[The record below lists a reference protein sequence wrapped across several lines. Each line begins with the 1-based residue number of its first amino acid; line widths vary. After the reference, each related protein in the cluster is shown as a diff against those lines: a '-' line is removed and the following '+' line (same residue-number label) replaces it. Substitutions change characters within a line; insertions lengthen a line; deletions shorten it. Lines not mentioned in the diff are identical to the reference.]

1 MRSINIYLL
10 RMLIIGNHNV
20 LATHATAL
28 IGMVRLSPT
37 ALWLHTAQWSDS
49 EQREYFRVELL
60 VSMNIYHLSTN
71 IHNEGTILKSYHFLL
86 KGWHGMI
93 GQGTG
98 VYFYFF
104 YLFIHI
110 IVYHYCFFF
119 NNSKI
124 CIWAKCCM
132 LANYPERMSLFLV
145 TSRSCTGH
153 SSCASTVKF

>member
-104 YLFIHI
+104 LFI
-110 IVYHYCFFF
+110 YSYYCLSLLFFF
-119 NNSKI
+119 LTI
-124 CIWAKCCM
+124 AKYVYEPNAVCWPITPRGCHF
-132 LANYPERMSLFLV
+132 S
-145 TSRSCTGH
+145 
-153 SSCASTVKF
+153 

>member
-20 LATHATAL
+20 LATHATTL

-104 YLFIHI
+104 ILLLLVLFIII
-110 IVYHYCFFF
+110 IVVFLKIAKLFCSETSVLHQVVGWPLQICF
-119 NNSKI
+119 
-124 CIWAKCCM
+124 
-132 LANYPERMSLFLV
+132 Y
-145 TSRSCTGH
+145 
-153 SSCASTVKF
+153 

>member
-71 IHNEGTILKSYHFLL
+71 IHNEGTILKSYHFLH

-104 YLFIHI
+104 ILLLLLL
-110 IVYHYCFFF
+110 FFF
-119 NNSKI
+119 KNSKTLLFRNFSSSSSRR
-124 CIWAKCCM
+124 
-132 LANYPERMSLFLV
+132 LAPSDLLLLMCPQEQSPGLSKPQPT
-145 TSRSCTGH
+145 TSN
-153 SSCASTVKF
+153 F